1 MSHDEV
7 KKRTLLLLL
16 LPLLPLLPLLRY
28 SDSYGYSYYYYVDSM
43 PLSSQ
48 MIESLDVPATF
59 FFSTGHS
66 KFKPLRRLPKM
77 TSVAT
82 TTRQLAP
89 SLRRVLLGSSSQHHE
104 LSHFADS
111 LTFPEFYTGA
121 GGTNRTNSTR
131 VSGSRQSRRDVSTT
145 AAVGAASGAS
155 STGEYVVAKV
165 DSLVN
170 WARKGSVWPMT
181 FGLACCAVEMMHAG
195 AARYDLDRYVVGFGA
210 RLHPA
215 WCLDGRRMFA
225 GARTPSL
232 AHWLVRSLAH
242 WLTYS
247 LVRSFVRSLATV
259 LGSSFVPLRGSRIV

>member
-16 LPLLPLLPLLRY
+16 LLLLLLPLLRY
-28 SDSYGYSYYYYVDSM
+28 SDSYGYGYSYYGAVVDSM
-43 PLSSQ
+43 PLSSRCTRDLLL
-48 MIESLDVPATF
+48 LDRTLDIRTTPI
-59 FFSTGHS
+59 
-66 KFKPLRRLPKM
+66 LRRLPKM

-210 RLHPA
+210 GLHPA

-242 WLTYS
+242 
-247 LVRSFVRSLATV
+247 
-259 LGSSFVPLRGSRIV
+259 

>member
-1 MSHDEV
+1 
-7 KKRTLLLLL
+7 
-16 LPLLPLLPLLRY
+16 
-28 SDSYGYSYYYYVDSM
+28 
-43 PLSSQ
+43 
-48 MIESLDVPATF
+48 
-59 FFSTGHS
+59 
-66 KFKPLRRLPKM
+66 M

-215 WCLDGRRMFA
+215 LVSGREEDVRWRSHA
-225 GARTPSL
+225 L
-232 AHWLVRSLAH
+232 ARSLA
-242 WLTYS
+242 
-247 LVRSFVRSLATV
+247 RSLT
-259 LGSSFVPLRGSRIV
+259 GSLTH